1 MLDELYRR
9 QPLEMM
15 GQKGQKNLNF
25 VTLAAAINFVC
36 KQGDNRSQAVMRFCQ
51 ETERALEL
59 STNTDEHLRDLQNQ
73 EKLVTLFM
81 DNTRIGD

>member
-1 MLDELYRR
+1 MEVDETYVAGDWAKLLTQTDEVLDELYRR

-36 KQGDNRSQAVMRFCQ
+36 KQAGRQ
-51 ETERALEL
+51 
-59 STNTDEHLRDLQNQ
+59 
-73 EKLVTLFM
+73 
-81 DNTRIGD
+81 